1 MFLKNFKELF
11 LCLHFNP
18 ACTGKNDKTW
28 RVPSQRKE
36 TKTRRSAVK
45 GRASGS
51 VCTSFRQPREICI
64 PVPFQ
69 SGWGQPGTALT
80 FSASQG
86 RRNLLPIPSSLQC
99 PTQGILQDLSFL
111 TVSHH
116 KWHMDRVLG
125 WKEARLTPH

>member
-36 TKTRRSAVK
+36 KPKPGEVQWKAEPL
-45 GRASGS
+45 GQCG
-51 VCTSFRQPREICI
+51 TSFRQPSEICI

-80 FSASQG
+80 PSASQG
-86 RRNLLPIPSSLQC
+86 KRNLLPIPSSLQC
-99 PTQGILQDLSFL
+99 PTQGIPQDLSFL

-125 WKEARLTPH
+125 WKEAQ